1 MVLLG
6 EHGIRVGTLAVM
18 LLVFFVLMLYIVP
31 QFKGV
36 AGEPEM
42 FGLLQTLSEAI
53 HVPVYALAGAFLSGI
68 IAIATGLILYLH
80 FTGKL
85 AEVV

>member
-1 MVLLG
+1 MS
-6 EHGIRVGTLAVM
+6 ERGIRVGTLALM
-18 LLVFFVLMLYIVP
+18 LLVFSVLMLYIVP

-42 FGLLQTLSEAI
+42 FGLLQTLSEVTHI
-53 HVPVYALAGAFLSGI
+53 PLYALAGAFLSAI